1 MSKGKTF
8 VFVDTENVG
17 HAMPTK
23 IPKTMKAYFYIK
35 DKNILPK
42 VYPSCMHKRI
52 KLIDLATRATKT
64 KNEMDLALVTQLSIA
79 IAKHGKKRK
88 YVVLSND
95 KGYDYPIHLLRQSY
109 GVDLNRVCCSLD
121 EYIGQLTGDVKDQ
134 PEEKPEPAAAQPEP
148 KRPES
153 VETKPLE
160 EIIRVFSRVATIS
173 TPTGA
178 RKKTPRKNNS
188 ASTGK
193 CTGAARICGS
203 STIHT
208 PTCGCRSR
216 AACQSKP
223 SSRTRI
229 RKKCARRSRN
239 GKRKPSSRKSPPS
252 KSRFPKN
259 ARRKNRVQKRWS
271 ASGRCM
277 KSRFKNG

>member
-160 EIIRVFSRVATIS
+160 EIIYDPGLF
-173 TPTGA
+173 A
-178 RKKTPRKNNS
+178 RCDDFDAYR
-188 ASTGK
+188 
-193 CTGAARICGS
+193 
-203 STIHT
+203 
-208 PTCGCRSR
+208 R
-216 AACQSKP
+216 AQ
-223 SSRTRI
+223 
-229 RKKCARRSRN
+229 
-239 GKRKPSSRKSPPS
+239 
-252 KSRFPKN
+252 KN
-259 ARRKNRVQKRWS
+259 AQKKQFRKYRQMYRGGSNLWIEYDPYANVWVPFACGVPIETVKPNQDPEKVCAAITKWKTEAEQQEEPAVKKPLPKKRPKKKP
-271 ASGRCM
+271 RP
-277 KSRFKNG
+277 KKVERKRPLHEIPF